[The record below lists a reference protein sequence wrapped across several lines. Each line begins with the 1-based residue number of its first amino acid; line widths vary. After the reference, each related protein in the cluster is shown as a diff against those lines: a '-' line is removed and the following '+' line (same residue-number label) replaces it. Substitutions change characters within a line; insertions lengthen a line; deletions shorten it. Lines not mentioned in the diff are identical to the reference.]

1 MSNIKFLYIFLSI
14 IIASQFVMSDCVAF
28 NKKDKVWQPYQL
40 GDSMVYVSNKGEM
53 VMDSISEIKKAHN
66 PSDEWAP
73 WKHWI
78 HTVWVDTRRVYP
90 PSRENFRPIIQFD
103 REKLKK
109 TVYYKPQFKLAPER
123 TVIIKEKHQ
132 KNLDTIQ
139 YNQHLLFKITPHSQD
154 YSYNDYVDSIYWSPQ
169 VGFVK
174 VFYHDG
180 DVWELV
186 TFYRGG
192 EVLYKKEDK

>member
-1 MSNIKFLYIFLSI
+1 MSNIKSLYIFLFI
-14 IIASQFVMSDCVAF
+14 IFASQFVMSDCVAF
-28 NKKDKVWQPYQL
+28 NKKDKVWQPYQV

-53 VMDSISEIKKAHN
+53 IMDSIVEIQKTHN

-78 HTVWVDTRRVYP
+78 HSIWVMTMRSDGRSVIL
-90 PSRENFRPIIQFD
+90 FH

-109 TVYYKPQFKLAPER
+109 TVYYTPPFKLAPER

-139 YNQHLLFKITPHSQD
+139 YNQHQLFKITPHSQD
-154 YSYNDYVDSIYWSPQ
+154 YSYKDYVDSIYWSPQ
-169 VGFVK
+169 VGFIK
-174 VFYHDG
+174 VFYHEG

>member
-1 MSNIKFLYIFLSI
+1 
-14 IIASQFVMSDCVAF
+14 MSDCVAF
-28 NKKDKVWQPYQL
+28 NKKDKVWQPYQV

-53 VMDSISEIKKAHN
+53 VKDSISEIKKAHN

-78 HTVWVDTRRVYP
+78 HTVWVRTRRFYP

-109 TVYYKPQFKLAPER
+109 TVYYEPSVKDAFR
-123 TVIIKEKHQ
+123 RRVIIKEKHQ

-139 YNQHLLFKITPHSQD
+139 YNQHQLYKITPHSQD
-154 YSYNDYVDSIYWSPQ
+154 IINEDGMDSIYWSPQ

-174 VFYHDG
+174 VYYHDG